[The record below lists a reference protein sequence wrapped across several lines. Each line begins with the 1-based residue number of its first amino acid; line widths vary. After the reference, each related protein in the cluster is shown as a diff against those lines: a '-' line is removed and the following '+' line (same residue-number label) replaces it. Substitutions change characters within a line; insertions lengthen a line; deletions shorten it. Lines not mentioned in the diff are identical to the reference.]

1 MGENF
6 KLRWNDH
13 HSIFFSTAEAL
24 CQGDHL
30 TDVTLSCGKREFSAH
45 KLVLSVCSTYFNE
58 LFTHKSNKNRPAN
71 GAAIVYLKDVDA
83 HHMELLLNFMYRG
96 EINVEEDELMDL
108 IATARGL
115 SIRGLSD
122 SDEDSNEQE
131 EPQEV
136 KNTNENSSS
145 SRQIPPS
152 HPPPSSNNVP
162 KSHQT
167 LSKAVK
173 RSKSP
178 LSQPST
184 SSGATPEISLEPDF
198 KPSASK
204 KIKQESAVV
213 HHAAEPEVIEA
224 YDDDSG
230 GGAEEEAEE
239 FENPE
244 AVYVEGQE
252 DQYNLEEG
260 EGEEDD
266 GMMYDGELPHPEV
279 TIETG
284 DDIVPK
290 GYRKCSYCPKL
301 LLQGSYSRHIRLHT
315 GEKPFACDL
324 CDYRSNQKG
333 NLRMH
338 IQQNHSGNPEEK
350 PFACQFCNYRSKQT
364 SNLYSHMRAK
374 HKNEEELQKY
384 LLN

>member
-58 LFTHKSNKNRPAN
+58 LFTPKSNKNRPAN

-96 EINVEEDELMDL
+96 EINVEEAELMDL

-131 EPQEV
+131 V
-136 KNTNENSSS
+136 KHTNENSS

-152 HPPPSSNNVP
+152 HAPPSSNNVP

-167 LSKAVK
+167 SKAVK

-178 LSQPST
+178 SQPST
-184 SSGATPEISLEPDF
+184 SSGATPEISLE
-198 KPSASK
+198 PSASK

-213 HHAAEPEVIEA
+213 HHAAPEVIEA

-230 GGAEEEAEE
+230 GGAEDEAEE

-260 EGEEDD
+260 EGED

-279 TIETG
+279 DTWSQQN
-284 DDIVPK
+284 D
-290 GYRKCSYCPKL
+290 
-301 LLQGSYSRHIRLHT
+301 LLQMPPKKAGKPFKCTLCSATFGKSYGLNRHMVVHT
-315 GEKPFACDL
+315 SEKPYECVECGQRF
-324 CDYRSNQKG
+324 NQKG
-333 NLRMH
+333 NLYTHR
-338 IQQNHSGNPEEK
+338 
-350 PFACQFCNYRSKQT
+350 R
-364 SNLYSHMRAK
+364 RA
-374 HKNEEELQKY
+374 HNVQEIDY
-384 LLN
+384 L

>member
-58 LFTHKSNKNRPAN
+58 LFTPKSNKNRPAN

-96 EINVEEDELMDL
+96 EINVEEAELMDL

-131 EPQEV
+131 V
-136 KNTNENSSS
+136 KHTNENSS

-152 HPPPSSNNVP
+152 HAPPSSNNVP

-167 LSKAVK
+167 SKAVK

-178 LSQPST
+178 SQPST
-184 SSGATPEISLEPDF
+184 SSGATPEISLE
-198 KPSASK
+198 PSASK

-213 HHAAEPEVIEA
+213 HHAAPEVIEA

-230 GGAEEEAEE
+230 GGAEDEAEE

-260 EGEEDD
+260 EGED

-279 TIETG
+279 DTWSQQN
-284 DDIVPK
+284 D
-290 GYRKCSYCPKL
+290 
-301 LLQGSYSRHIRLHT
+301 LLQIPPKTAGKPFKCTLCSATFGKSYGLNRHMVVHT
-315 GEKPFACDL
+315 SEKPYECVECGQRF
-324 CDYRSNQKG
+324 NQKG
-333 NLRMH
+333 NLYTHR
-338 IQQNHSGNPEEK
+338 
-350 PFACQFCNYRSKQT
+350 R
-364 SNLYSHMRAK
+364 RA
-374 HKNEEELQKY
+374 HNVQEIDY
-384 LLN
+384 L

>member
-58 LFTHKSNKNRPAN
+58 LFTPKSNKNRPAN

-96 EINVEEDELMDL
+96 EINVEEAELMDL

-131 EPQEV
+131 V
-136 KNTNENSSS
+136 KHTNENSS

-152 HPPPSSNNVP
+152 HAPPSSNNVP

-167 LSKAVK
+167 SKAVK

-178 LSQPST
+178 SQPST
-184 SSGATPEISLEPDF
+184 SSGAMPEISLE
-198 KPSASK
+198 PSASK
-204 KIKQESAVV
+204 KIKPEFVV
-213 HHAAEPEVIEA
+213 I
-224 YDDDSG
+224 SS
-230 GGAEEEAEE
+230 
-239 FENPE
+239 
-244 AVYVEGQE
+244 
-252 DQYNLEEG
+252 
-260 EGEEDD
+260 
-266 GMMYDGELPHPEV
+266 
-279 TIETG
+279 TI
-284 DDIVPK
+284 
-290 GYRKCSYCPKL
+290 R
-301 LLQGSYSRHIRLHT
+301 
-315 GEKPFACDL
+315 
-324 CDYRSNQKG
+324 
-333 NLRMH
+333 
-338 IQQNHSGNPEEK
+338 
-350 PFACQFCNYRSKQT
+350 
-364 SNLYSHMRAK
+364 
-374 HKNEEELQKY
+374 
-384 LLN
+384 

>member
-58 LFTHKSNKNRPAN
+58 LFTPKSNKNRPAN

-96 EINVEEDELMDL
+96 EINVEEAELMDL

-131 EPQEV
+131 V
-136 KNTNENSSS
+136 KHTNENSS

-152 HPPPSSNNVP
+152 HAPPSSNNVP

-167 LSKAVK
+167 SKAVK

-178 LSQPST
+178 SQPST
-184 SSGATPEISLEPDF
+184 SSGATPEISLE
-198 KPSASK
+198 PSASK

-213 HHAAEPEVIEA
+213 HHAAPEVIEA

-230 GGAEEEAEE
+230 GGAEDEAEE

-260 EGEEDD
+260 EGED
-266 GMMYDGELPHPEV
+266 GMMYDGELPHPEMLMLER
-279 TIETG
+279 ET
-284 DDIVPK
+284 DVHHQD
-290 GYRKCSYCPKL
+290 
-301 LLQGSYSRHIRLHT
+301 LQQTSEAVHSCEVCARVFKKRHDLIKHRYIHT
-315 GEKPFACDL
+315 GEKPYACHL
-324 CDYRSNQKG
+324 CDYRSTQ
-333 NLRMH
+333 
-338 IQQNHSGNPEEK
+338 S
-350 PFACQFCNYRSKQT
+350 
-364 SNLYSHMRAK
+364 SNLNSHIRK
-374 HKNEEELQKY
+374 SHPTVTI
-384 LLN
+384 

>member
-58 LFTHKSNKNRPAN
+58 LFTPKSNKNRPAN

-96 EINVEEDELMDL
+96 EINVEEAELMDL

-131 EPQEV
+131 V
-136 KNTNENSSS
+136 KHTNENSSS
-145 SRQIPPS
+145 RQIPSS
-152 HPPPSSNNVP
+152 HASPSSNNVP

-167 LSKAVK
+167 SKAVK

-178 LSQPST
+178 SQPST
-184 SSGATPEISLEPDF
+184 SSGAMPEISLE
-198 KPSASK
+198 PSASK

-213 HHAAEPEVIEA
+213 HHAVPEVIEA
-224 YDDDSG
+224 YDNDSG
-230 GGAEEEAEE
+230 GGEEEEAEE

-260 EGEEDD
+260 EGDGDEDD

-279 TIETG
+279 SNFFT
-284 DDIVPK
+284 
-290 GYRKCSYCPKL
+290 YWSNRQFRYL
-301 LLQGSYSRHIRLHT
+301 LLDQPRKLEHFELD
-315 GEKPFACDL
+315 PFM
-324 CDYRSNQKG
+324 Y
-333 NLRMH
+333 
-338 IQQNHSGNPEEK
+338 
-350 PFACQFCNYRSKQT
+350 
-364 SNLYSHMRAK
+364 
-374 HKNEEELQKY
+374 
-384 LLN
+384 

>member
-58 LFTHKSNKNRPAN
+58 LFTPKSNKNRPAN

-96 EINVEEDELMDL
+96 EINVEEAELMDL

-131 EPQEV
+131 V
-136 KNTNENSSS
+136 KHTNENSS

-152 HPPPSSNNVP
+152 HAPPSSNNVP

-167 LSKAVK
+167 SKAVK

-178 LSQPST
+178 SQPST
-184 SSGATPEISLEPDF
+184 SSGATPEISLE
-198 KPSASK
+198 PSASK

-213 HHAAEPEVIEA
+213 HHAAPEVIEA

-230 GGAEEEAEE
+230 GGAEDEAEE

-260 EGEEDD
+260 EGED
-266 GMMYDGELPHPEV
+266 GMMYDGELPHPEMHGV
-279 TIETG
+279 TRVDQNAT
-284 DDIVPK
+284 
-290 GYRKCSYCPKL
+290 CPVCNKTFTR
-301 LLQGSYSRHIRLHT
+301 SYSLTRHMLTHT
-315 GEKPFACDL
+315 GEKPFVCNTCGSA
-324 CDYRSNQKG
+324 YNQRTHLNTHKVK
-333 NLRMH
+333 N
-338 IQQNHSGNPEEK
+338 NH
-350 PFACQFCNYRSKQT
+350 
-364 SNLYSHMRAK
+364 L
-374 HKNEEELQKY
+374 
-384 LLN
+384 

>member
-58 LFTHKSNKNRPAN
+58 LFTPKSNKNRPAN

-96 EINVEEDELMDL
+96 EINVEETELMDL

-122 SDEDSNEQE
+122 SDEDSN
-131 EPQEV
+131 
-136 KNTNENSSS
+136 NTNENSS

-152 HPPPSSNNVP
+152 HPPPSNNVP

-167 LSKAVK
+167 SKAVK

-178 LSQPST
+178 SQPST
-184 SSGATPEISLEPDF
+184 SSGATPEISLE
-198 KPSASK
+198 PSASK

-213 HHAAEPEVIEA
+213 HHAAPEVIEA

-230 GGAEEEAEE
+230 GGAGDEAEE

-260 EGEEDD
+260 EGED

-279 TIETG
+279 SNFFTYWSSMQF
-284 DDIVPK
+284 K
-290 GYRKCSYCPKL
+290 NL
-301 LLQGSYSRHIRLHT
+301 LLDQPRKLEHFELD
-315 GEKPFACDL
+315 PF
-324 CDYRSNQKG
+324 
-333 NLRMH
+333 M
-338 IQQNHSGNPEEK
+338 
-350 PFACQFCNYRSKQT
+350 
-364 SNLYSHMRAK
+364 
-374 HKNEEELQKY
+374 Y
-384 LLN
+384 LLTLFSSFESFIALIAVEIDFFSLI

>member
-58 LFTHKSNKNRPAN
+58 LFTPKSNKNRPAN

-131 EPQEV
+131 L
-136 KNTNENSSS
+136 KNTNENSS
-145 SRQIPPS
+145 RQQISPS
-152 HPPPSSNNVP
+152 HPPPSNNVP

-167 LSKAVK
+167 SKAVK

-178 LSQPST
+178 SQPST
-184 SSGATPEISLEPDF
+184 SSGATPEISLE
-198 KPSASK
+198 PSASK

-213 HHAAEPEVIEA
+213 HHAAPEVIDA

-230 GGAEEEAEE
+230 GGAEEVEE
-239 FENPE
+239 FENQE
-244 AVYVEGQE
+244 AVYVEGQEE

-260 EGEEDD
+260 EGDGDEDD

-279 TIETG
+279 SNFLSIG
-284 DDIVPK
+284 PK
-290 GYRKCSYCPKL
+290 GNFRYL
-301 LLQGSYSRHIRLHT
+301 LLDQPRKL
-315 GEKPFACDL
+315 E
-324 CDYRSNQKG
+324 
-333 NLRMH
+333 
-338 IQQNHSGNPEEK
+338 HSVLDS
-350 PFACQFCNYRSKQT
+350 F
-364 SNLYSHMRAK
+364 
-374 HKNEEELQKY
+374 KY
-384 LLN
+384 LLTLFSTFESVIALIAVKIIIFSLI

>member
-58 LFTHKSNKNRPAN
+58 LFTPKSNKNRPAN

-96 EINVEEDELMDL
+96 EINVEEAELMDL

-131 EPQEV
+131 V
-136 KNTNENSSS
+136 KHKNENSS
-145 SRQIPPS
+145 SRQIPSS
-152 HPPPSSNNVP
+152 HASPSSNNVP

-167 LSKAVK
+167 SKAVK

-178 LSQPST
+178 SQPST
-184 SSGATPEISLEPDF
+184 SSGAMPEISLE
-198 KPSASK
+198 PSASK

-213 HHAAEPEVIEA
+213 HHAVPEVIEA
-224 YDDDSG
+224 YDNDSG
-230 GGAEEEAEE
+230 GGEEEEAEE

-260 EGEEDD
+260 EGED

-279 TIETG
+279 SNFFT
-284 DDIVPK
+284 
-290 GYRKCSYCPKL
+290 YWSNRQFRYL
-301 LLQGSYSRHIRLHT
+301 LLDQPRKLEH
-315 GEKPFACDL
+315 F
-324 CDYRSNQKG
+324 
-333 NLRMH
+333 
-338 IQQNHSGNPEEK
+338 
-350 PFACQFCNYRSKQT
+350 
-364 SNLYSHMRAK
+364 
-374 HKNEEELQKY
+374 ELDP
-384 LLN
+384 LFSTFETFIA

>member
-58 LFTHKSNKNRPAN
+58 LFTPKSNKNRPAN

-260 EGEEDD
+260 EDDD

-279 TIETG
+279 
-284 DDIVPK
+284 DAWSQQND
-290 GYRKCSYCPKL
+290 
-301 LLQGSYSRHIRLHT
+301 LLQIPPKTAGKPFRCTLCSATFGKSYGLNRHMVVHT
-315 GEKPFACDL
+315 NEKPHECVECGQRF
-324 CDYRSNQKG
+324 NQKG
-333 NLRMH
+333 NL
-338 IQQNHSGNPEEK
+338 
-350 PFACQFCNYRSKQT
+350 
-364 SNLYSHMRAK
+364 YSHRRRTHNVQAID
-374 HKNEEELQKY
+374 Y
-384 LLN
+384 L

>member
-58 LFTHKSNKNRPAN
+58 LFTPKSNKNRPAN

-213 HHAAEPEVIEA
+213 HHPAEPEVIEA

-244 AVYVEGQE
+244 AVYVEGHEGQE

-260 EGEEDD
+260 EDDD
-266 GMMYDGELPHPEV
+266 GMMYDGELPHPEDNFPLEV
-279 TIETG
+279 G
-284 DDIVPK
+284 K
-290 GYRKCSYCPKL
+290 SKCSICFKMVITKNM
-301 LLQGSYSRHIRLHT
+301 SRHLRVHT
-315 GEKPFACDL
+315 GEKAYACQY
-324 CDYRSNQKG
+324 CNHRSNQSSHLKSHVYRVHG
-333 NLRMH
+333 
-338 IQQNHSGNPEEK
+338 EK
-350 PFACQFCNYRSKQT
+350 
-364 SNLYSHMRAK
+364 M
-374 HKNEEELQKY
+374 
-384 LLN
+384 

>member
-58 LFTHKSNKNRPAN
+58 LFTPKSNKNRPAN

-96 EINVEEDELMDL
+96 EINVEEAELMDL

-131 EPQEV
+131 V
-136 KNTNENSSS
+136 KHTNENSS

-152 HPPPSSNNVP
+152 HAPPSSNNVP

-167 LSKAVK
+167 SKAVK

-178 LSQPST
+178 SQPST
-184 SSGATPEISLEPDF
+184 SSGAMPEISLE
-198 KPSASK
+198 PSASK

-213 HHAAEPEVIEA
+213 HHAVPEVIEA
-224 YDDDSG
+224 YDNDSG

-260 EGEEDD
+260 EGED
-266 GMMYDGELPHPEV
+266 GMMYDGELPHPEDNFV
-279 TIETG
+279 SG
-284 DDIVPK
+284 LNFDDK
-290 GYRKCSYCPKL
+290 SGKSGKCPICFKMVSKL
-301 LLQGSYSRHIRLHT
+301 DRHLRIHYD
-315 GEKPFACDL
+315 EKPYACHM
-324 CDYRSNQKG
+324 CDYRSNQ
-333 NLRMH
+333 
-338 IQQNHSGNPEEK
+338 S
-350 PFACQFCNYRSKQT
+350 
-364 SNLYSHMRAK
+364 SNLNTHIRKK
-374 HKNEEELQKY
+374 HNTVILVNKY
-384 LLN
+384 

>member
-58 LFTHKSNKNRPAN
+58 LFTPKSNKNRPAN

-260 EGEEDD
+260 EDEDD
-266 GMMYDGELPHPEV
+266 GMMYDGELPHPEGNNR
-279 TIETG
+279 TSPAQSKCPICFK
-284 DDIVPK
+284 IMS
-290 GYRKCSYCPKL
+290 RKSL
-301 LLQGSYSRHIRLHT
+301 LRHVRIHS
-315 GEKPFACDL
+315 GEKPFACHS
-324 CDYRSNQKG
+324 CDYRSNQSN
-333 NLRMH
+333 NLNLH
-338 IQQNHSGNPEEK
+338 IRKYHSDVN
-350 PFACQFCNYRSKQT
+350 
-364 SNLYSHMRAK
+364 
-374 HKNEEELQKY
+374 
-384 LLN
+384 

>member
-58 LFTHKSNKNRPAN
+58 LFTPKSNKNRPAN

-96 EINVEEDELMDL
+96 EINVEEAELMDL

-131 EPQEV
+131 V
-136 KNTNENSSS
+136 KHTNENSS

-152 HPPPSSNNVP
+152 HAPPSSNNVP

-167 LSKAVK
+167 SKAVK

-178 LSQPST
+178 SQPST
-184 SSGATPEISLEPDF
+184 SSGATPEISLE
-198 KPSASK
+198 PSASK

-213 HHAAEPEVIEA
+213 HHAAPEVIEA

-230 GGAEEEAEE
+230 GGAEDEAEE

-260 EGEEDD
+260 EGED
-266 GMMYDGELPHPEV
+266 GMMYDGELPHPEIHHLDV
-279 TIETG
+279 IAVGGRGKVQCPHCFKVMKNPEKMKRHMMTHNVVDRSFVCEICNRVFPKR
-284 DDIVPK
+284 DHMIVHQ
-290 GYRKCSYCPKL
+290 RT
-301 LLQGSYSRHIRLHT
+301 HT
-315 GEKPFACDL
+315 GEKPFACHL
-324 CDYRSNQKG
+324 
-333 NLRMH
+333 
-338 IQQNHSGNPEEK
+338 
-350 PFACQFCNYRSKQT
+350 CNYRSAQR
-364 SNLYSHMRAK
+364 SNLNTHIRTK
-374 HKNEEELQKY
+374 HPDGVPWDIQDQQASNIDDIV
-384 LLN
+384 

>member
-58 LFTHKSNKNRPAN
+58 LFTPKSNKNRPAN

-260 EGEEDD
+260 EGDEDD
-266 GMMYDGELPHPEV
+266 GMMYDGELPHPEMLMLEP
-279 TIETG
+279 ET
-284 DDIVPK
+284 DVHHQD
-290 GYRKCSYCPKL
+290 
-301 LLQGSYSRHIRLHT
+301 LQQTSEAVHSCEVCARLFKKRHDLIKHRYIHT
-315 GEKPFACDL
+315 GEKPYACHL
-324 CDYRSNQKG
+324 CDYRSTQ
-333 NLRMH
+333 
-338 IQQNHSGNPEEK
+338 S
-350 PFACQFCNYRSKQT
+350 
-364 SNLYSHMRAK
+364 SNLNSHIRK
-374 HKNEEELQKY
+374 SHPTSTI
-384 LLN
+384 

>member
-58 LFTHKSNKNRPAN
+58 LFTPKSNKNRPAN

-213 HHAAEPEVIEA
+213 HHPAEPEVIEA

-260 EGEEDD
+260 EGDEDD
-266 GMMYDGELPHPEV
+266 GMMYDGELPHPEDF
-279 TIETG
+279 G
-284 DDIVPK
+284 DGGAPGDEANCPICQK
-290 GYRKCSYCPKL
+290 GFTHKSSLK
-301 LLQGSYSRHIRLHT
+301 RHMMVHT
-315 GEKPFACDL
+315 GEMPYECPSCAKRFRQ
-324 CDYRSNQKG
+324 RSNFTRHAKNC
-333 NLRMH
+333 NLDVVAM
-338 IQQNHSGNPEEK
+338 
-350 PFACQFCNYRSKQT
+350 C
-364 SNLYSHMRAK
+364 
-374 HKNEEELQKY
+374 
-384 LLN
+384 

>member
-58 LFTHKSNKNRPAN
+58 LFTPKSNKNRPAN

-96 EINVEEDELMDL
+96 EINVEEAELMDL

-131 EPQEV
+131 V
-136 KNTNENSSS
+136 KHTNENSS

-152 HPPPSSNNVP
+152 HAPPSSNNVP

-167 LSKAVK
+167 SKAVK

-178 LSQPST
+178 SQPST
-184 SSGATPEISLEPDF
+184 SSGAMPEISLE
-198 KPSASK
+198 PSASK

-213 HHAAEPEVIEA
+213 HHAVPEVIEA
-224 YDDDSG
+224 YDNDSG

-260 EGEEDD
+260 EGED
-266 GMMYDGELPHPEV
+266 GMMYDGELPHPEQMDMAV
-279 TIETG
+279 DMQYATSSKTECPYCLKRVDPSLLGRHMAYHQKSGHTCEICNKTFE
-284 DDIVPK
+284 
-290 GYRKCSYCPKL
+290 RKDSLNKH
-301 LLQGSYSRHIRLHT
+301 RKIHT
-315 GEKPFACDL
+315 GEKPHACHL
-324 CDYRSNQKG
+324 CDYRS
-333 NLRMH
+333 
-338 IQQNHSGNPEEK
+338 
-350 PFACQFCNYRSKQT
+350 AQT
-364 SNLYSHMRAK
+364 SNLNTHIRSKHPGESVPYPTAK
-374 HKNEEELQKY
+374 
-384 LLN
+384 

>member
-58 LFTHKSNKNRPAN
+58 LFTPKSNKNRPAN

-96 EINVEEDELMDL
+96 EINVEEAELMDL

-131 EPQEV
+131 V
-136 KNTNENSSS
+136 KHTNENSS

-152 HPPPSSNNVP
+152 HAPPSSNNVP

-167 LSKAVK
+167 SSKAVK

-178 LSQPST
+178 SQPST
-184 SSGATPEISLEPDF
+184 SSGAMPEISLE
-198 KPSASK
+198 PSASK

-213 HHAAEPEVIEA
+213 HHAVPEVIEA
-224 YDDDSG
+224 YDNDSG

-260 EGEEDD
+260 EGED

-338 IQQNHSGNPEEK
+338 IQQNHSENPEEK
-350 PFACQFCNYRSKQT
+350 PYACQWCNYRSKQS

-374 HKNEEELQKY
+374 HKNQEELQKY